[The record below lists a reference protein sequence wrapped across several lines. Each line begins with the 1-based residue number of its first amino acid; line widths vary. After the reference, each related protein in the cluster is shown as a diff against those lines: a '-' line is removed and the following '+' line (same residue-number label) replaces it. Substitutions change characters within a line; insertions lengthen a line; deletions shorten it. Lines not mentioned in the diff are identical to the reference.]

1 VAVKNLLEASA
12 NFKNTHQYKFQ
23 LVAKEGLIYSFVLLV
38 IALEMAEVESPSRRA
53 CEESLDPS

>member
-23 LVAKEGLIYSFVLLV
+23 LVAKE
-38 IALEMAEVESPSRRA
+38 EN
-53 CEESLDPS
+53 